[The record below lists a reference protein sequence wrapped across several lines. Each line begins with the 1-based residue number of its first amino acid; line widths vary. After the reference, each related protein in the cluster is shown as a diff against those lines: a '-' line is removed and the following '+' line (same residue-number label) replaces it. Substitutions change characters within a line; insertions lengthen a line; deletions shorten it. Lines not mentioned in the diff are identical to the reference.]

1 MTDHEGFEKWLLN
14 KNYPKSDLIFLH
26 NGQKYQAS
34 HISDMFQAWQARG
47 ELDAV
52 KIKELEDE
60 IIGWQEKSIE
70 REQHLQI
77 ANSAVEELTAKLD
90 KAKEVLNMANW
101 NQIGGYEG
109 QQKWLELNRELDK

>member
-1 MTDHEGFEKWLLN
+1 MMTDREEFEKFWESHRL
-14 KNYPKSDLIFLH
+14 YPDWNTTVWK
-26 NGQKYQAS
+26 
-34 HISDMFQAWQARG
+34 AWQARG

>member
-1 MTDHEGFEKWLLN
+1 MTDREEFEKFWESHRL
-14 KNYPKSDLIFLH
+14 YPDWNTTVWK
-26 NGQKYQAS
+26 
-34 HISDMFQAWQARG
+34 AWQARG

>member
-1 MTDHEGFEKWLLN
+1 M
-14 KNYPKSDLIFLH
+14 SDREDKMLDLYKTHAYLPHDAENNPLTPFGNFAKGYEL
-26 NGQKYQAS
+26 
-34 HISDMFQAWQARG
+34 AWKARG

-70 REQHLQI
+70 REQHLRI

-90 KAKEVLNMANW
+90 KARKEDEANERW
-101 NQIGGYEG
+101 LAQLASECSDPNQ
-109 QQKWLELNRELDK
+109 